1 MWPSTVEH
9 IVDLM
14 VAIEVPDMVQ
24 IVDEAFQCLNVFN
37 LDLRKVYD
45 QVSDLLYL
53 RRKFLTVE
61 RGLNI

>member
-1 MWPSTVEH
+1 MWPSTVKH
-9 IVDLM
+9 VVDLM

-24 IVDEAFQCLNVFN
+24 IVNEAFQCLNVFN